1 MILLKNCRAVAQP
14 HVKPAPGEPGVSTDL
29 RGVDILIVGNRIA
42 AIGKNLALPPP
53 PIRPAPGAAAVGAGT
68 RGFEAAVGDDGERRV
83 IDASRLVVLP
93 GMVNTHHHFVQ
104 TLTRAA
110 PGAQD
115 AKLFDWLVYLYEIW
129 KNIDE
134 ESIYWSSRLALAE
147 LALTGATC
155 STDHHYLYP
164 ASRTIDIPALQFG
177 AAADIGVRFAPTR
190 GSMSMS
196 KKDGGLPPDTCVQ
209 DEDRILADTE
219 AAIQKFNDPS
229 PDSMRRLTIGPC
241 SPFTVSESLMT
252 KSADLGRK
260 LGVRLHTHLAET
272 ADEDDFC
279 MSMFNRRPLALME
292 DTGFIGDDV
301 WYAHGIFFQDAE
313 LDTLA
318 REGAGVAHCPSSN
331 MRLGSGI
338 CRVHE
343 MLARGMKVGIGV
355 DGSASN
361 DSSDMLGEVR
371 QAMLLQRVK
380 YGSTAL
386 SAREALRMAS
396 EHGAHMLGFEE
407 TGRIA
412 EGMLADLALFDVD
425 KLGYAGASTDPVASL
440 VFCGG
445 DHRAAYVLANGKV
458 IVDGGRLVGLDE
470 EEIRSRAD
478 AESRKL
484 FTKAGIP
491 VY

>member
-1 MILLKNCRAVAQP
+1 VT
-14 HVKPAPGEPGVSTDL
+14 TDL
-29 RGVDILIVGNRIA
+29 RGVDILIKGNRIA
-42 AIGKNLALPPP
+42 AIGAGIQLPPP
-53 PIRPAPGAAAVGAGT
+53 PIRPTAD
-68 RGFEAAVGDDGERRV
+68 DDGERRV
-83 IDASRLVVLP
+83 IDASRLVVIP

-129 KNIDE
+129 RNIDE

-147 LALTGATC
+147 LALSGAAC

-164 ASRTIDIPALQFG
+164 ADRSIDIPALQFG
-177 AAADIGVRFAPTR
+177 AAADLGVRFAPTR

-196 KKDGGLPPDTCVQ
+196 KKDGGLPPDSCVQ

-219 AAIQKFNDPS
+219 SAIKKFNDPA

-241 SPFTVSESLMT
+241 SPFTVSESLMR
-252 KSADLGRK
+252 KSAELGRR

-279 MSMFNRRPLALME
+279 MSMFKRRPLALME

-301 WYAHGIFFQDAE
+301 WYAHGIFFQDDE

-318 REGAGVAHCPSSN
+318 AEGAGVAHCPSSN

-343 MLARGMKVGIGV
+343 MLGRGMRVGIGV

-396 EHGAHMLGFEE
+396 EHGARMLGFEE
-407 TGRIA
+407 AGRIE
-412 EGMLADLALFDVD
+412 EGWLADLALFDVD
-425 KLGYAGASTDPVASL
+425 KLGYVGASADPVASL

-445 DHRAAYVLANGKV
+445 DHRAAYVVVNGKV
-458 IVDGGRLVGLDE
+458 IVDKGRLVGLDE
-470 EEIRSRAD
+470 EEIRVKADEASR
-478 AESRKL
+478 RL